1 MSGGVNVNPAVTS
14 YQDDPQVQRR
24 RWQILIILNFFTFM
38 ATLDGSI
45 VNVALP
51 SISSSLGLELGHA
64 QWISSIYLMA
74 ICSFILLFGRLGDI
88 FGKIRIFRVGAIIFV
103 LGSLLCGLSGSLATL
118 IGARIVQ
125 AIGASVMMA
134 NSQGIV
140 TDIFPGSERGKA
152 LGLVGTFVSL
162 GSIAGP
168 GVGGLMVSSLGWE
181 SIFWINVPIGLI
193 AIVLGWKLL
202 PQDIRTAKKRV
213 DGGGSLLFAAF
224 IVSLIAAIL
233 IGQEVGYGDW
243 RILSLLA
250 FAAAAFVVFLRVES
264 RIHEPMLD
272 LSLFRNPLFSLSIL
286 CGFLVFVSMFCYNI
300 IAPFYLQS
308 ILGLSPSSAGW
319 MMMIYPLVMVVVA
332 PLSGAMS
339 DRFGSEWLTFIGL
352 LLMVGAQAGL
362 SSLHEG
368 STLPVVGSFIA
379 LLGLGGGM
387 FQSPNNSLVMST
399 VPRPRL
405 GVAGSVNSLIR
416 NLGMVV
422 GIAVATTTLF
432 GVMSQEAG
440 QRVTGLIPDRP
451 DIFITGMHVV
461 FTVSASICV
470 VGALLTGWR
479 LFTRKR
485 RQGGEP
491 IDKDRKPS
499 GAADD
504 VSAQTAEGRGKG
516 KTVKA

>member
-1 MSGGVNVNPAVTS
+1 MSPAISS
-14 YQDDPQVQRR
+14 YQDDPKVQQRR
-24 RWQILIILNFFTFM
+24 WLVLIILNLFTFM

-51 SISSSLGLELGHA
+51 TISKSLGLELGHA
-64 QWISSIYLMA
+64 QWVSSIYLMA

-88 FGKIRIFRVGAIIFV
+88 FGKIRIFRIGTIVFV

-118 IGARIVQ
+118 IAARVIQ
-125 AIGASVMMA
+125 ALGASMTMA

-140 TDIFPGSERGKA
+140 TDIFPANERGKA

-181 SIFWINVPIGLI
+181 SIFWINVPLGLI
-193 AIVLGWKLL
+193 AILLGWKLL
-202 PQDIRTAKKRV
+202 PRDIRTSRKSIDSA
-213 DGGGSLLFAAF
+213 GSLLFAGF

-233 IGQEVGYGDW
+233 LGQEWGYSDW
-243 RILSLLA
+243 RILALLT
-250 FAAAAFVVFLRVES
+250 FAAVSFLVFLRVES
-264 RIHEPMLD
+264 RIGEPMLD
-272 LSLFRNPLFSLSIL
+272 LSLFGNPLFSLSIL

-368 STLPVVGSFIA
+368 STLVMVGLFIG

-432 GVMSQEAG
+432 GVMSGQAG

-451 DIFITGMHVV
+451 DIFLAGMHVV

-485 RQGGEP
+485 RGGEGEP
-491 IDKDRKPS
+491 EGAGGGRKAS
-499 GAADD
+499 GQTGGAA
-504 VSAQTAEGRGKG
+504 G
-516 KTVKA
+516 